1 MEGRQE
7 TGKYWN
13 SNQQEV
19 KQGGKKSERRKMKN
33 VKSVELITERER
45 GIKERKKRISRNVIN
60 R

>member
-1 MEGRQE
+1 M
-7 TGKYWN
+7 
-13 SNQQEV
+13 